1 MRVTTEQ
8 LEKVGLGMQLAVFET
23 IWPAFDNLG
32 RVFCDVNSDGQLSVL
47 MEWST
52 TPSDQDQVDCERL
65 MTEIVEV
72 AFGPTAE
79 AKFTST
85 TGTSAGSGRLL
96 MSPSIFA
103 EIASKHA
110 PHRLK
115 AGR

>member
-8 LEKVGLGMQLAVFET
+8 LERVGPGIQLAVFET
-23 IWPAFDNLG
+23 VWPAFVNLG
-32 RVFCDVNSDGQLSVL
+32 RVFCDVTSDGQLSVL
-47 MEWST
+47 LEWSA
-52 TPSDQDQVDCERL
+52 TPTDQDQVDVERL
-65 MTEIVEV
+65 MTEIAEV
-72 AFGPTAE
+72 AFGPATE
-79 AKFTST
+79 VCFTST